1 MATTVTLKPNAIDI
15 SGSTSGTT
23 TLQATAVA
31 GTTTITLPAATDTL
45 VGKATTDTLTNK
57 TLTSPTITTPTID
70 TITSAASTALTLKSA
85 GTTAVT
91 IDTSQNV
98 GIGTTSPT
106 FSSGTGMQVKGSG
119 DTNIRV
125 SSGST
130 TGVDLIKISDGTS
143 YLWNRDNASLLFG
156 TNNAERMRI
165 DSSGNVLVGTTSTS
179 PATGTTAGTMIG
191 SGGELQVGRGS
202 NTPAYFNR
210 ITNDGTIV
218 SLRQDGTEE
227 GTISVSGTTVSYN
240 GGHLSRWSQWQ
251 NETGKPSVYRGT
263 ILEST
268 NDMCEWE
275 KDGELLPNEQA
286 TKTIVSTTVASKTI
300 AGVFDRYDEDD
311 ETNPYDFYVA
321 QSGDFVIRIAQNVVV
336 QNGDLL
342 ESAGDGT
349 AKPQADDICR
359 SSTVAKVT
367 SNYVSA
373 TYEDG
378 SYCVPCILMIG

>member
-1 MATTVTLKPNAIDI
+1 MSKISLTPNA
-15 SGSTSGTT
+15 
-23 TLQATAVA
+23 
-31 GTTTITLPAATDTL
+31 
-45 VGKATTDTLTNK
+45 
-57 TLTSPTITTPTID
+57 
-70 TITSAASTALTLKSA
+70 
-85 GTTAVT
+85 
-91 IDTSQNV
+91 
-98 GIGTTSPT
+98 
-106 FSSGTGMQVKGSG
+106 SGTGNFTIASPNSNTDRTLTLPDATGTINTSGAVNEVPAGTASAPSIYPTG
-119 DTNIRV
+119 DTN
-125 SSGST
+125 
-130 TGVDLIKISDGTS
+130 TGIFFPAADTIGFTE
-143 YLWNRDNASLLFG
+143 G
-156 TNNAERMRI
+156 GAEAMRI
-165 DSSGNVLVGTTSTS
+165 DSSGNVHIAKTATSFGTTGISLR
-179 PATGTTAGTMIG
+179 TG
-191 SGGELQVGRGS
+191 VS
-202 NTPAYFNR
+202 NDSHFVSDSSNVIAINR
-210 ITNDGTIV
+210 LTNDGNLMEFYQATT
-218 SLRQDGTEE
+218 LE

-240 GGHLSRWSQWQ
+240 GGHLSRWSQWK
-251 NETGKPSVYRGT
+251 NETGKPNVYRGT

-275 KDGELLPNEQA
+275 KDGEPLPNEQA
-286 TKTIVSTTVASKTI
+286 TKTIVSTTVASKAV

-321 QSGDFVIRIAQNVVV
+321 QSGDFVIRIAQGVVV

>member
-1 MATTVTLKPNAIDI
+1 MSKISLTPNA
-15 SGSTSGTT
+15 SGTGNFTIASPNSNTDRTLTLPDATGTINTSG
-23 TLQATAVA
+23 AVNEVPA
-31 GTTTITLPAATDTL
+31 GTASAPSIYSTGDTNTGIFFPAA
-45 VGKATTDTLTNK
+45 
-57 TLTSPTITTPTID
+57 D
-70 TITSAASTALTLKSA
+70 TIGFTEG
-85 GTTAVT
+85 GTEAMRL
-91 IDTSQNV
+91 DANGNV

-106 FSSGTGMQVKGSG
+106 AFSGYTVVDAYNGTTGAFFLVRNPTKTGQFVV
-119 DTNIRV
+119 DTNGVRL
-125 SSGST
+125 GSRTNDFLALT
-130 TGVDLIKISDGTS
+130 TNDT
-143 YLWNRDNASLLFG
+143 
-156 TNNAERMRI
+156 ERMRI
-165 DSSGNVLVGTTSTS
+165 TSGGTVMIGTTTDDQWFTSTNAGFNFNSGNFLAVARSGGVPIIANRLTSDGDVIEIRQAGTT
-179 PATGTTAGTMIG
+179 
-191 SGGELQVGRGS
+191 
-202 NTPAYFNR
+202 
-210 ITNDGTIV
+210 
-218 SLRQDGTEE
+218 E

-275 KDGELLPNEQA
+275 KDGEPLPNEQA
-286 TKTIVSTTVASKTI
+286 TKTIVSTTVASKAV

-321 QSGDFVIRIAQNVVV
+321 QSGDFVIRIAQGVVV